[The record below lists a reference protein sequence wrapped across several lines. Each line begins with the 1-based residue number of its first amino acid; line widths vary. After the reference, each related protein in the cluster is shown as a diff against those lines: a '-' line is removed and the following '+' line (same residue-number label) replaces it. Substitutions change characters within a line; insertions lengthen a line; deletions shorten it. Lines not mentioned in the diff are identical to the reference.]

1 MTNSFKLE
9 KPYII
14 KKIEPS
20 AFKTALGSTYQTAY
34 RLYLITNGIKE
45 VQTFLESSNEDYFVT
60 ALIKTEAA
68 VAGEAKRQVWAV
80 KHLQPLLYKKP
91 RYTVRCSVTD
101 KKTNKTIYK
110 CELTSSNQDVIY
122 AQVQQCIEDLNEIL

>member
-1 MTNSFKLE
+1 MTNSLKLE

-20 AFKTALGSTYQTAY
+20 AFKTVLGSTYQTAY

-45 VQTFLESSNEDYFVT
+45 IQNFFECTHEDYFVT
-60 ALIKTEAA
+60 AIVKTEAA

-91 RYTVRCSVTD
+91 RYSVRCSVTD
-101 KKTNKTIYK
+101 KKTNKSIYK
-110 CELTSSNQDVIY
+110 CELTSSNQNVIY
-122 AQVQQCIEDLNEIL
+122 EQVLECIEDLNQIL